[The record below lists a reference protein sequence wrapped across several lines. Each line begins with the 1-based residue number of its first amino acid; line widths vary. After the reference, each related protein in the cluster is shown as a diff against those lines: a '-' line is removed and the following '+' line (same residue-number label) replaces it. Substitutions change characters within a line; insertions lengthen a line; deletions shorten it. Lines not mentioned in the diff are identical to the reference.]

1 MEYTGNSNKGGNNSS
16 EQINKE
22 QIRSFTGRDIRDR
35 RKAAVCIGIALV
47 TALLLTG
54 WLLRERGL
62 IVEARASKAQ
72 EKLAGEVL
80 RFHVLANSD
89 SEEDQALKMEVK
101 EAVLDYMKKDMPNG
115 GSAKE
120 TKEWA
125 SLHLGEIEE
134 ISQSVIVKEKF
145 DYNVTAELTTDD
157 FPEKTYGDIT
167 FPAGKY
173 EALRIN
179 IGEAKGHNW
188 WCCLYPNLCF
198 TDAVHAVV
206 PKEGKEELKQVLD
219 DSEYEMVTATSNFKI
234 KWFFFS
240 DGEEEN

>member
-1 MEYTGNSNKGGNNSS
+1 
-16 EQINKE
+16 
-22 QIRSFTGRDIRDR
+22 
-35 RKAAVCIGIALV
+35 
-47 TALLLTG
+47 
-54 WLLRERGL
+54 
-62 IVEARASKAQ
+62 
-72 EKLAGEVL
+72 
-80 RFHVLANSD
+80 
-89 SEEDQALKMEVK
+89 
-101 EAVLDYMKKDMPNG
+101 MKKDMPG
-115 GSAKE
+115 KSSAKE

-157 FPEKTYGDIT
+157 FPQKTYGDVT

-198 TDAVHAVV
+198 TDAVNAVV
-206 PKEGKEELKQVLD
+206 PEEGKEELKHVLN

-234 KWFFFS
+234 KWFFFG
-240 DGEEEN
+240 DGGEEN